1 MEFIKR
7 NITALIMLLFY
18 TVVLITF
25 MNKLDARAEQNKID
39 IIRVES
45 TLRQVTFENMSDKF
59 VTRKEYETQL
69 TDVKNDLNEIKRDI
83 KKILQRT
90 TD

>member
-69 TDVKNDLNEIKRDI
+69 TDVKSDLNEIKRDI

-90 TD
+90 D

>member
-7 NITALIMLLFY
+7 HIIALIMLLFY

-69 TDVKNDLNEIKRDI
+69 TDVKSDLNEIKRDI

-90 TD
+90 D

>member
-1 MEFIKR
+1 
-7 NITALIMLLFY
+7 
-18 TVVLITF
+18 

-69 TDVKNDLNEIKRDI
+69 TDVKSDLNEIKRDI

-90 TD
+90 D

>member
-25 MNKLDARAEQNKID
+25 MNKLDTRAEQNKID

-69 TDVKNDLNEIKRDI
+69 TDVKSDLNEIKRDI

-90 TD
+90 D